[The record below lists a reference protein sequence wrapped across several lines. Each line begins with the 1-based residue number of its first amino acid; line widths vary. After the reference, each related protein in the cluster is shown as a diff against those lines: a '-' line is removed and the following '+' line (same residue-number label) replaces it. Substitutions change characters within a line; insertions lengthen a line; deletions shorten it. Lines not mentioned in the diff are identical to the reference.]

1 MNIKSKAKVLVVLGS
16 IDEAEVFLTKY
27 GREING
33 RTDNITIIS
42 FHPVVKSYLL
52 KLKIKIVDSFR
63 FCPTKSHQNL
73 ICVLEEFTEQVRENC
88 HLRDRVGVE
97 KSYVENLIFSLR
109 PILSHWLYRAEV
121 ISNAVKCY
129 EPEAMV
135 CVGAE
140 QPDLAQSFY
149 IEASENCIANV
160 ASQVCTKWGV
170 VPEKLP
176 LGLGPKGLGPKT
188 AKWTKTKEMFVNI
201 NILDRLLLWAVRP
214 SERLVIAPS
223 VSFQMDK
230 VLSDLKRELGNEY
243 ALAVI
248 KQSYKKVLSSIYNRY
263 VNGNKQAY
271 MCLHWQTHR
280 KVEADDDFIE
290 QKESLRK
297 IFYRLAE
304 NWEYRKVYLSPWL
317 KEKYRYELEPGVIDT
332 TYTFSMNLNSYLD
345 KWKPCFVLSQFARD
359 ESAVLIELCNL
370 KDIPTMMIPHGSFT
384 PMFDRY
390 SKKEWKENA
399 LGIINTACKY
409 VAIQTPLTKKF
420 LSESP
425 IQSIPIIT
433 GPLLFGRRSVYTN
446 KAMELRRSYAR
457 DGEKIILHAGTA
469 KFDPR
474 FVTYETLDE
483 YIDGMV
489 SLIEA
494 VDKMANVHLIIRFRP
509 TAGLGLEELRKILAR
524 STSYSIAG
532 GGNFIDYLAISDL
545 LVSFSST
552 TIEEALQNDI
562 PVLIYNKYDRYQ
574 HIRGT
579 ELSAESTSL
588 SLSPVYNV
596 NSERNLGFGLKW
608 VVDNHLSRIKDNKQL
623 YEKYKYEEK
632 DTVKLYEFI
641 ASVVHS
647 NHRNGQ

>member
-1 MNIKSKAKVLVVLGS
+1 
-16 IDEAEVFLTKY
+16 
-27 GREING
+27 
-33 RTDNITIIS
+33 
-42 FHPVVKSYLL
+42 
-52 KLKIKIVDSFR
+52 
-63 FCPTKSHQNL
+63 
-73 ICVLEEFTEQVRENC
+73 
-88 HLRDRVGVE
+88 
-97 KSYVENLIFSLR
+97 
-109 PILSHWLYRAEV
+109 
-121 ISNAVKCY
+121 
-129 EPEAMV
+129 
-135 CVGAE
+135 
-140 QPDLAQSFY
+140 
-149 IEASENCIANV
+149 
-160 ASQVCTKWGV
+160 
-170 VPEKLP
+170 
-176 LGLGPKGLGPKT
+176 
-188 AKWTKTKEMFVNI
+188 
-201 NILDRLLLWAVRP
+201 
-214 SERLVIAPS
+214 
-223 VSFQMDK
+223 
-230 VLSDLKRELGNEY
+230 
-243 ALAVI
+243 
-248 KQSYKKVLSSIYNRY
+248 
-263 VNGNKQAY
+263 
-271 MCLHWQTHR
+271 
-280 KVEADDDFIE
+280 
-290 QKESLRK
+290 
-297 IFYRLAE
+297 
-304 NWEYRKVYLSPWL
+304 
-317 KEKYRYELEPGVIDT
+317 
-332 TYTFSMNLNSYLD
+332 
-345 KWKPCFVLSQFARD
+345 
-359 ESAVLIELCNL
+359 
-370 KDIPTMMIPHGSFT
+370 
-384 PMFDRY
+384 
-390 SKKEWKENA
+390 
-399 LGIINTACKY
+399 
-409 VAIQTPLTKKF
+409 
-420 LSESP
+420 
-425 IQSIPIIT
+425 
-433 GPLLFGRRSVYTN
+433 
-446 KAMELRRSYAR
+446 MELRRSYAR